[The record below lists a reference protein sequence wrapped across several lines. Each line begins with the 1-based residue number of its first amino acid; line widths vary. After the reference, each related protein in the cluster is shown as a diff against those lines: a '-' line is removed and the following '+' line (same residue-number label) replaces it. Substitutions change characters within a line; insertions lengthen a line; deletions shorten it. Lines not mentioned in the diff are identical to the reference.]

1 MPSPERG
8 AEMRRREFIAGIGAN
23 LAWPVLAIG
32 QQTRRIAILSGFTDD
47 RQEANQ
53 IGVLKKTLLE
63 LGWQEGKN
71 LQIDYRRTGNIE
83 ALRNLASEMVASSPQ
98 VIVAM
103 PTPALAA
110 VQRATKSIPT
120 VFAFVS
126 DPVEGGFVQSL
137 ARPGGNITGFTAFEY
152 TVGSKWIE
160 ILKEIYPDLS
170 RVLVL
175 LFQENYTS
183 RGLLVEIERAGRNFG
198 TTIVAAPVRHSSD
211 IERAIEEFGP
221 DMNGGVIAVPHPVIS
236 NNMKLIF
243 SLATKNRLPGIYPF
257 RQFTENGGLA
267 SYGSKASEMFSQVAM
282 IVDRVLKGQSPVDLP
297 VQNPTKFE
305 LVINVHAARSIGLV
319 VPPALL
325 ARADEVIK

>member
-1 MPSPERG
+1 
-8 AEMRRREFIAGIGAN
+8 MRRREFITGVGAN
-23 LAWPVLAIG
+23 VALPVLATA
-32 QQTRRIAILSGFTDD
+32 QETRRIAILSGFTDD

-53 IGVLKKTLLE
+53 IGVLKKTLQE
-63 LGWQEGKN
+63 LGWQEGRN
-71 LQIDYRRTGNIE
+71 LQIDYRRTGNVE
-83 ALRNLASEMVASSPQ
+83 TLRSLASEMLASSPQ

-120 VFAFVS
+120 IFAFVS
-126 DPVEGGFVQSL
+126 EPVEGGFVQSL

-152 TVGSKWIE
+152 SIGSKWVE
-160 ILKEIYPDLS
+160 ILKEIYPALS

-183 RGLLVEIERAGRNFG
+183 RGLLAEIERAGRSFG
-198 TTIVAAPVRHSSD
+198 MTTIAAPVKNSSD
-211 IERAIEEFGP
+211 IERVIETFGP
-221 DMNGGVIAVPHPVIS
+221 AANGGVIAVPHPVLT
-236 NNMKLIF
+236 NNMKLVF
-243 SLATKNRLPGIYPF
+243 SLATKNRLPGMYPF
-257 RQFTENGGLA
+257 RQYTENGGLA
-267 SYGSKASEMFSQVAM
+267 SYGSIESEMFRQIAVV
-282 IVDRVLKGQSPVDLP
+282 VDRVLKGQSPADLP

-325 ARADEVIK
+325 ARANEVIE